1 MAAILTL
8 TNSPTLIDL
17 LASPYQ
23 LAEWTPQV
31 SQWKDGGVFSTSS
44 FSDVKVPI
52 YREYD
57 TTVEKFTVHILGS
70 TQNAVISATRAL
82 LDVLEDGFK
91 SLLSNSGEPT
101 YITAKSDGETNPR
114 YASILSYKIEELPQ
128 QYSGEFYTGGVYSG
142 TKYNVYSSVVF
153 IVERTAWLSTPPT
166 IQSQGTITQNGV
178 SSNSLA
184 LPVMNF
190 NLGSFALTHIYTYD
204 ASATT
209 FSANRIA
216 STSFTLLPSGTASGD
231 ILYIGHSTA
240 TFCSVWFNIGVGF
253 TGTGVWEYYTGSWN
267 TLPVSDKTNG
277 LQNTGNVDITFSR
290 LKTWVT
296 TSINSVTAYWIRFR
310 ATSSGTTPTQTTR
323 AVYTPYGGNLAIEN
337 ATSEMT
343 GDIKSLVRLDIT
355 SLASGFGKTGKLY
368 IGRRAISRGSDFSAY
383 INPTN
388 NPGVISFNGGS
399 NVSNIAVPTNQ
410 VYRVAASGSSA
421 TTYLQL
427 TFNVGFSTFYSYIG
441 SYRIFIRATQKTGS
455 AGDVRVYYNQGAYS
469 SAEYTSPLRT
479 VFTYTTETETL
490 DLGVINI
497 PRATEY
503 SQLNIAFY
511 NTNASSINIDVT
523 DIILMPI
530 DENCIYV
537 TGNASG
543 SSYTYANI
551 RISNLEPPRMES
563 VSSAYTDNTFVT
575 MALQDMSLDGDYG
588 LYIEPNTNT
597 DFWVFRTD
605 SGTADGFSARL
616 YYNNRY
622 LLPRGA
628 S

>member
-8 TNSPTLIDL
+8 TNNATLIDL

-31 SQWKDGGVFSTSS
+31 SQWKDGGVFSTSP
-44 FSDVKVPI
+44 FSDIKVPI
-52 YREYD
+52 YREYE

-91 SLLSNSGEPT
+91 SLLTDSGEPT
-101 YITAKSDGETNPR
+101 YITAKGDSETNSR
-114 YASILSYKIEELPQ
+114 YASVLSYRIEELPQ
-128 QYSGEFYTGGVYSG
+128 QYSGEFYTGGAYSG
-142 TKYNVYSSVVF
+142 TKYNIYSSVVF
-153 IVERTAWLSTPPT
+153 VVERTAWLSNPPIT
-166 IQSQGTITQNGV
+166 QSQATITQNGV

-190 NLGSFALTHIYTYD
+190 NLGSLTLTHIYTYD
-204 ASATT
+204 ASTTT
-209 FSANRIA
+209 FSSNRIA
-216 STSFTLLPSGTASGD
+216 STSFTLLPSSTATGD

-240 TFCSVWFNIGVGF
+240 TFCSVWFNIGVGY
-253 TGTGVWEYYTGSWN
+253 TGTGIWEYYSGSWV
-267 TLPVSDKTNG
+267 TLSVSDKTNG
-277 LQNTGNVDITFSR
+277 LQNTGNVDVTFSR
-290 LKTWVT
+290 PSNWST
-296 TSINSVTAYWIRFR
+296 TSINGVTAYWIRFR

-323 AVYTPYGGNLAIEN
+323 VVYTPYSGNLAIEN
-337 ATSEMT
+337 ATSEMI

-399 NVSNIAVPTNQ
+399 SVSNLTVPTNSI
-410 VYRVAASGSSA
+410 YRIAASGSSA

-427 TFNVGFSTFYSYIG
+427 TFSIAFSTFYSYIG
-441 SYRIFIRATQKTGS
+441 SYRIFIRANQTTGS
-455 AGDVRVYYNQGAYS
+455 AGNVQVYYNQGEYS
-469 SAEYTSPLRT
+469 SPEYTSQLRT
-479 VFTYTTETETL
+479 VFTSTGIVETL

-497 PRATEY
+497 PRATEF
-503 SQLNIAFY
+503 SKLNIAFY
-511 NTNASSINIDVT
+511 NTNASSINVDIT

-543 SSYTYANI
+543 TSYTYANI
-551 RISNLEPPRMES
+551 RISNLEFPRMGS
-563 VSSAYTDNTFVT
+563 TASAYTDNIFTTV
-575 MALQDMSLDGDYG
+575 ALSDMSLDGDYG

-597 DFWVFRTD
+597 DFWIFRTD
-605 SGTADGFSARL
+605 SGSSDGFAVRL

-622 LLPRGA
+622 LLPRGT